1 MNVIRSIEDK
11 YQTDYKEKQHR
22 QMAKPPNITF
32 LISASESEININY
45 RVACVKSLHEFKK
58 FYTKFYMKASIITSR
73 D

>member
-45 RVACVKSLHEFKK
+45 RVACVKSLHEF
-58 FYTKFYMKASIITSR
+58 
-73 D
+73 